1 MNERDFS
8 KMTDIREIKKVVIR
22 YAEGVSLNM
31 CSIQDGSIP
40 NFKRPKLGLSDSGY
54 GNRLPYVEISV
65 SLVDTDTGILKL
77 FFAKEAI
84 PFDWYVEIPKIL
96 SGIGIKRIEL
106 AALCEFLGNPGEFF
120 KLFQDQGPRVDAFVK
135 VTDHIAC
142 HLPNPLTGTPEA
154 QKGEAF
160 INMRNAYEA
169 EIRAPF
175 LRMLDN
181 GKDHVLPG
189 VVIWH
194 MRNDRDLSDKEID
207 YLRKEGFHFV
217 SPYIAPWAVG
227 AKAAGCEFA
236 AVGVVDFR
244 EE

>member
-1 MNERDFS
+1 
-8 KMTDIREIKKVVIR
+8 
-22 YAEGVSLNM
+22 M

-40 NFKRPKLGLSDSGY
+40 NFKRHQFGLSDSGY

-65 SLVDTDTGILKL
+65 YLVDTDTGILSL

-84 PFDWYVEIPKIL
+84 PLDWYIEIPKIL
-96 SGIGIKRIEL
+96 SEIGIKRIEL
-106 AALCEFLGNPGEFF
+106 SALCEFLGSPGEFF

-142 HLPNPLTGTPEA
+142 HLPNPLTGTPDA
-154 QKGEAF
+154 QRGKAF
-160 INMRNAYEA
+160 VNMRGAYES
-169 EIRAPF
+169 EFQTPGNRD
-175 LRMLDN
+175 LDDRT
-181 GKDHVLPG
+181 DHILPG

-194 MRNDRDLSDKEID
+194 SRYDRDLSAEEID
-207 YLRKEGFHFV
+207 YLRKEGFFFV
-217 SPYIAPWAVG
+217 SQYIAPWAVG